1 MCCRFSIKFFSAS
14 IPCSMPASSNLCSWS
29 FQEKVEQHLPMDG
42 ERRIKGKDQE
52 GSWRGQLCINEL
64 QKLKSC
70 LTLCRKIFVFF
81 PQSLTRTGI
90 TCCFVSNSG
99 SVWHTEL
106 PCLCPPFSSD
116 SLNSK
121 IHIPNYL
128 IFTVIGSW
136 DFNLFKCKR
145 KDELG
150 KLNLNYSRF
159 CSGSVSIPA

>member
-1 MCCRFSIKFFSAS
+1 MCCRLSIKFFSAS
-14 IPCSMPASSNLCSWS
+14 IPCSIPASSNLCSWS

-42 ERRIKGKDQE
+42 ETRIKGKDQE
-52 GSWRGQLCINEL
+52 GSWRGQLCINFRSWNPVFV
-64 QKLKSC
+64 LKD
-70 LTLCRKIFVFF
+70 FWVFF
-81 PQSLTRTGI
+81 HTPSQGRNHML
-90 TCCFVSNSG
+90 FVSNSG
-99 SVWHTEL
+99 SAWHTEL

-128 IFTVIGSW
+128 VFRVIGSW